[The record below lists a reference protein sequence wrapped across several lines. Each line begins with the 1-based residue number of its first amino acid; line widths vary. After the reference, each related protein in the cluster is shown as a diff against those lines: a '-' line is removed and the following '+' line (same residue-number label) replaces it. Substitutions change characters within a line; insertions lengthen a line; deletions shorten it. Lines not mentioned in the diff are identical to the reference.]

1 MDIAAA
7 SIGLSMAKSQM
18 SVGVAMAKKTMDIT
32 RTEAA
37 NLIEMIQQ
45 SAPSFGHRLD
55 IRV

>member
-32 RTEAA
+32 KTEAA